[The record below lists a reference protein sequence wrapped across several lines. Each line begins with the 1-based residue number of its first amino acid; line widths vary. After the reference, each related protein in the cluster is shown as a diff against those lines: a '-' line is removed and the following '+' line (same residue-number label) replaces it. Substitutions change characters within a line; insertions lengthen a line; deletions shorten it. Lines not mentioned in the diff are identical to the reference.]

1 MWTYTKKS
9 DGTIKLTGY
18 DKTAAIVPKG
28 ELIIP
33 DKYDGYV
40 VSEIGYQCFYQNSD
54 IESVIIPKTITT
66 IGDEAFYRCK
76 NLTNI
81 VLPEGIKEIYD
92 KAFISCAIKDV
103 VLPESLIEVGEQA
116 FAYNYAMKKAIIKG
130 KT

>member
-1 MWTYTKKS
+1 M
-9 DGTIKLTGY
+9 
-18 DKTAAIVPKG
+18 
-28 ELIIP
+28 
-33 DKYDGYV
+33 

-116 FAYNYAMKKAIIKG
+116 FAYNYAMKKASIKG
-130 KT
+130 KTEFGIGTFMYCESLESVEFHNAISTLPREMLSLIHI